1 MHKTKHPLITVLN
14 ILIFFISPLFYY
26 TGILPLSIKGIT
38 PLLILPILTAFSI
51 FNSPLV
57 SAITGLL
64 CGVFMDAN
72 TLDSYC
78 FNAIMLVVLG
88 TFVSVASNNLFN
100 KNIFSAIVLSLITAI
115 FYFVLQWAVFEI
127 NNITTKDSL
136 IYLLKYALPTAVYS
150 AVFIIPFYYLYR
162 YFERRKES

>member
-14 ILIFFISPLFYY
+14 VLIFFISLLFYY

-88 TFVSVASNNLFN
+88 AFVSVASNNLFN
-100 KNIFSAIVLSLITAI
+100 KNIFSAMVLSLITAI

>member
-1 MHKTKHPLITVLN
+1 MSKTKHPLITILN
-14 ILIFFISPLFYY
+14 ILIFFISLLFYY

-51 FNSPLV
+51 FNSPLT

-64 CGVFMDAN
+64 CGVFMDCNALN
-72 TLDSYC
+72 SYC
-78 FNAIMLVVLG
+78 FNAIVLVILG
-88 TFVSVASNNLFN
+88 TFVAVSSNNLFN
-100 KNIFSAIVLSLITAI
+100 KNIFSAMVLSLVVAV
-115 FYFVLQWAVFEI
+115 FYFVLQWAVFETD
-127 NNITTKDSL
+127 NITINDSL
-136 IYLLKYALPTAVYS
+136 TYLLKYAFPTAVYS

>member
-1 MHKTKHPLITVLN
+1 MHKTKHPLITILN
-14 ILIFFISPLFYY
+14 ILIFFVSLLFYY

-51 FNSPLV
+51 FNSPLM

-64 CGVFMDAN
+64 CGVFMDCNALN
-72 TLDSYC
+72 SYC
-78 FNAIMLVVLG
+78 FNAMVLLVLG
-88 TFVSVASNNLFN
+88 TFVAVASTNLFN
-100 KNIFSAIVLSLITAI
+100 KNIFSAMVLSLLTAV
-115 FYFVLQWAVFEI
+115 FYFVLQWAVFETD
-127 NNITTKDSL
+127 NIAISDSL
-136 IYLLKYALPTAVYS
+136 TYLLKYALPTAVYS

>member
-1 MHKTKHPLITVLN
+1 MSKTKHPLITILN
-14 ILIFFISPLFYY
+14 ILIFFVSLLFYY

-51 FNSPLV
+51 FNSPLT

-64 CGVFMDAN
+64 CGVFMDCNALN
-72 TLDSYC
+72 SYC
-78 FNAIMLVVLG
+78 FNATMLLVLG
-88 TFVSVASNNLFN
+88 TFVAVASTSLFN
-100 KNIFSAIVLSLITAI
+100 KNIFSAMVLSLIAAV
-115 FYFVLQWAVFEI
+115 FYFVLQWAVFETDNTTI
-127 NNITTKDSL
+127 NDSL
-136 IYLLKYALPTAVYS
+136 TYLLKYAFPTAVYS